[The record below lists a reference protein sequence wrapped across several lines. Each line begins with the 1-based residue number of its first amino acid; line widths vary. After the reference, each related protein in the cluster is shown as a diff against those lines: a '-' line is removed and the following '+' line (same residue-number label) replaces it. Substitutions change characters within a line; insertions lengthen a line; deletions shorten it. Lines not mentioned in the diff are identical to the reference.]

1 MLLVLMILTLVAA
14 LLFYLIEKSTYSD
27 VAYFLFGAMLIA
39 ALILCFMSFTIYSCS
54 QKDAAFL
61 NSEYIS
67 IVEEA
72 KFLEAIDDG
81 STAIAHQKYQLNERI
96 EKYNSK
102 YSDYQISYVDNIW
115 TAGLHI
121 NKLENLTTLNKIT

>member
-1 MLLVLMILTLVAA
+1 MLLVLMILALVAA

-27 VAYFLFGAMLIA
+27 VAYCLFGVMLIA
-39 ALILCFMSFTIYSCS
+39 AIMLCSMSFIIYSCG
-54 QKDAAFL
+54 QKDAASL

-67 IVEEA
+67 IIEEA

-81 STAIAHQKYQLNERI
+81 SSAIEYQKYQLNERI
-96 EKYNSK
+96 ERYNSK